1 MRTLKTSIVLAII
14 ATCAGLAPVVSAQK
28 VNSLYF
34 LDRSPINSRINPA
47 MTPKA
52 SGFGVGLSNMSINLQ
67 SDLAFDD
74 LLSNSS
80 GSTLFLLNEGF
91 DKASFISNLKDV
103 SSFRYGM
110 NMEIFTLGIR
120 MKNIYFSFHS
130 GLNVDMGIGVPKDMF
145 KMVVMGMDKDVND
158 NVINTTFDMTDM
170 NMETLVY
177 NKTGAGLSL
186 KIGDMVSV
194 GANVDYLAGLAHTKI
209 GFDELTINA
218 SQTQWDVTSKGY
230 FQMTSPDFA
239 TLKYGED
246 GYLSGVKTQ
255 KMENVAADFN
265 SIEQQLAGT
274 GYSIDLGVT
283 VKPLP
288 FLSLSAA
295 LTDLGSINWKKE
307 KIQKASSNGTFT
319 YEGMDLSANN
329 DEGDGDGEEGGD
341 DNSKLMDELEQMVR
355 FEQETVTE
363 GYSTALTKKVTLG
376 AEAGLL
382 NNKITFGVMSQT
394 GFTPTGKY
402 NDLMLS
408 ANLKPSSLLQG
419 ALTYSL
425 LHGEM
430 SSFGAAINMKL
441 LFVNAFIAADYI
453 PLKYAKGGQFDLGST
468 ESSTNALNIAAVP
481 LNNSYYNFQFGLNF
495 MF

>member
-1 MRTLKTSIVLAII
+1 MRTIKSSLVLAII
-14 ATCAGLAPVVSAQK
+14 ATCTGLAPVISAQK

-34 LDRSPINSRINPA
+34 LDRSPINSRVNPA
-47 MTPKA
+47 MAPKA
-52 SGFGVGLSNMSINLQ
+52 SGFGVLVSNMSFNLQ

-74 LLSNSS
+74 VFSNEN
-80 GSTLFLLNEGF
+80 GSTLFLLNPGF
-91 DKASFISNLKDV
+91 DKANFVDNLNDV
-103 SSFRYGM
+103 SSFRGSM
-110 NMEIFTLGIR
+110 NMELFTLGIR
-120 MKNIYFSFHS
+120 MKNIYFSVHS
-130 GLNVDMGIGVPKDMF
+130 GLNVDMGMGVPKDMF
-145 KMVVMGMDKDVND
+145 KLFLLGMDKNTPS
-158 NVINTTFDMTDM
+158 TTFNLTDM

-194 GANVDYLAGLAHTKI
+194 GANVDYLAGLTHAKI
-209 GFDELTINA
+209 GFEELTVNA
-218 SQTQWDVTSKGY
+218 SETQWDVTSKGY
-230 FQMTSPDFA
+230 FQLTSPDVA
-239 TLKYGED
+239 SLEYNEE

-255 KMENVAADFN
+255 QMENVAADFN
-265 SIEQQLAGT
+265 SIQQQLAGT

-288 FLSLSAA
+288 FLTLSAA

-319 YEGMDLSANN
+319 YDGMDLSLSNN
-329 DEGDGDGEEGGD
+329 EGNGQGEGGEEE
-341 DNSKLMDELEQMVR
+341 NNQLMDELEQMVR
-355 FEQETVTE
+355 FQQETVTE

-394 GFTPTGKY
+394 GYTPTGKY
-402 NDLMLS
+402 SDLMLS

-430 SSFGAAINMKL
+430 SSFGAALNMKL
-441 LFVNAFIAADYI
+441 LFVNLFVAADYI
-453 PLKYAKGGQFDLGST
+453 PLKLAKGGEVSFGGDNSRTTLK
-468 ESSTNALNIAAVP
+468 APFLP
-481 LNNSYYNFQFGLNF
+481 LSNSYYNFQLGANF